1 MNNGFA
7 PTHKFLKLLLFERPL
22 LIKIWTTLHNFQPRF
37 PERKS
42 FNKLLCGGYSLLISR
57 DSPTFAQRK
66 TMPSIKPI
74 IFLKGELRDD
84 IKSFGLDENTGQY
97 YVRFKKG
104 DNYLHYKPENVDE
117 AQFVRQMEPPL
128 RVIRKSDGYV
138 FSKTV
143 GVRVFEGKEH
153 KAYRVVF
160 ESGTTKNYAADYLEI
175 EEHIDDERSINV
187 WEYLNEIAKYNR
199 IPVDDDN
206 TISLADKYAKMEF
219 VTKGSLLEAY
229 LNVHTYHNKAGA
241 ASTPIFPFGCN
252 RSQYKAVRNALEN
265 KISIIQG
272 PPGTGKT
279 QTILNILANLLLEGK
294 TMEIVSNNN
303 SAVENVRE
311 KLEASGLGFICAQ
324 LGRASNKEAFIE
336 AQDGLTPKMESWEL
350 ADAKQVKREAIA
362 LSKELQDLYEC
373 QEQLAVCSDQL
384 AEYKLQSE
392 RFPTKVAARKQ
403 WPVKLLK
410 KYSFLTGREMDRKH
424 HLSWWTRIRLRFH
437 KLPASN
443 DAPDQLRYLFVDT
456 KIKELERCCKE
467 YRSKLKDVDAKNE
480 RLRDLSMLVLKNH
493 LFKRYGSSEKRPLF
507 LQDDLF
513 FKTRDF
519 LKEYPVV
526 LSTTFSATSNV
537 NPIHKYDYLIM
548 DEASQVDIA
557 AGALALSCAKNA
569 VIVGDLK
576 QLPNVVDSHTEEI
589 VSAVFAKYG
598 IDEAYRYSTNSFL
611 SSLCRLYPQIP
622 QTLLREHYR
631 CDPLIIGFCS
641 KQFYNGELIPMKK
654 GETVFAPICVVRTV
668 KGNHARGTVNYRQVD
683 TITQEI
689 LPVLEER
696 FSDIGIITPYNEQ
709 VKALRNELKKTGR
722 DYVAAT
728 VHKFQGREDDAIVL
742 STVDNQ
748 IREFTDD
755 PHLLNVAVSRAKK
768 QFTLVVSADEQPDS
782 NIRDLIDYIEY
793 YQGNSVQS
801 GISSIYDL
809 LYRDYTQ
816 ELLNFYKTHQKVSEY
831 DSENLTY
838 WAIRETLQ
846 ENGFDHLDI
855 LMHYPLRHLVTTA
868 SVLTQEQRAYASR
881 SWTHLDFLVYDTVS
895 HKAKLAIEVDGT
907 QFHRRNSD
915 QGQRDLI
922 KDSILQALS
931 LPLLRL
937 STNGSQEKEKITQ
950 ALLGVNDVQ

>member
-1 MNNGFA
+1 
-7 PTHKFLKLLLFERPL
+7 
-22 LIKIWTTLHNFQPRF
+22 
-37 PERKS
+37 
-42 FNKLLCGGYSLLISR
+42 
-57 DSPTFAQRK
+57 
-66 TMPSIKPI
+66 MPSIKPI

-84 IKSFGLDENTGQY
+84 IKSFGLDEKTGQY
-97 YVRFKKG
+97 YVQFKKG

-117 AQFVRQMEPPL
+117 AKFVRQMEPPL

-175 EEHIDDERSINV
+175 EEHIDDERSVNV
-187 WEYLNEIAKYNR
+187 WEYLNEVAKYNQ
-199 IPVDDDN
+199 IPVDDDKK
-206 TISLADKYAKMEF
+206 ISLADKYARLEF

-229 LNVHTYHNKAGA
+229 LNVDSYRNKAGKP
-241 ASTPIFPFGCN
+241 STPIFPFGCN

-265 KISIIQG
+265 KISVIQG

-303 SAVENVRE
+303 SAVENVKE
-311 KLEASGLGFICAQ
+311 KLEANGLGFICAQ
-324 LGRASNKEAFIE
+324 LGRASNKEDFING
-336 AQDGLTPKMESWEL
+336 QTGLIPDIDSWRMTDTSQL
-350 ADAKQVKREAIA
+350 KSQVKA
-362 LSKELQDLYEC
+362 LSRELQELYEC
-373 QEQLAVCSDQL
+373 QEDLSL
-384 AEYKLQSE
+384 FTEEMAELKLQSE
-392 RFPTKVAARKQ
+392 RFPQKVTTRRQYPADRLQ
-403 WPVKLLK
+403 
-410 KYSFLTGREMDRKH
+410 KYAFRCSRDMERKH
-424 HLSWWTRIRLRFH
+424 RLSWWTRVGLRFH
-437 KLPASN
+437 RLPTTE
-443 DAPDQLRYLFVDT
+443 DAPDKLQYLYVAT
-456 KIKELERCCKE
+456 RISELEKTCKELRARLNGVNE
-467 YRSKLKDVDAKNE
+467 KND
-480 RLRDLSMLVLKNH
+480 RLRDLSMLILKDH
-493 LFKRYGSSEKRPLF
+493 LARKYGRKKERTVFSS
-507 LQDDLF
+507 DDLYYNSF
-513 FKTRDF
+513 AF

-526 LSTTFSATSNV
+526 LSTTFSATSNIS
-537 NPIHKYDYLIM
+537 PIRKFDYLIM

-576 QLPNVVDSHTEEI
+576 QLPNVVDSQTEEV

-611 SSLCRLYPQIP
+611 SSICKLYPKIP

-654 GETVFAPICVVRTV
+654 GETEFAPISVVRTV

-683 TITQEI
+683 TVTQEI

-709 VKALRNELKKTGR
+709 VKALRNALKMTGK

-868 SVLTQEQRAYASR
+868 SNLTQEQRAYASR

-922 KDSILQALS
+922 KDSILQAIG

-937 STNGSQEKEKITQ
+937 STNGSQEKEKIAH
-950 ALLGVNDVQ
+950 ALLGLT